1 MLCYVMLCYVMLG
14 YVMLSFVECS
24 GISTSSGTATANVI
38 LPVVSLSLTGPRSDD
53 VVSISFSVKSAYK
66 ETEIKRF
73 CVI

>member
-1 MLCYVMLCYVMLG
+1 MLC

-53 VVSISFSVKSAYK
+53 VSISFSVKSAYK